1 MICSFLD
8 DAYFFDSLNAILQK
22 STKSTASS
30 ESFFDYFFY
39 TRSLNKKMTR
49 SDCIYL
55 VFHKKRPSKWTP
67 NTLKTSLVF
76 PKKTKL
82 FCKKEGLGN
91 RQNF

>member
-39 TRSLNKKMTR
+39 SRSLNKKMTR

-55 VFHKKRPSKWTP
+55 VFHKKRPSK
-67 NTLKTSLVF
+67 LKTSLVF